1 MISALIESG
10 DCVMSENRTKK
21 GCHLNLA
28 DRMFIENALFERM
41 QLKEIAK
48 RLCKDPT
55 TISKEI

>member
-1 MISALIESG
+1 
-10 DCVMSENRTKK
+10 
-21 GCHLNLA
+21 
-28 DRMFIENALFERM
+28 MFIENALFERM